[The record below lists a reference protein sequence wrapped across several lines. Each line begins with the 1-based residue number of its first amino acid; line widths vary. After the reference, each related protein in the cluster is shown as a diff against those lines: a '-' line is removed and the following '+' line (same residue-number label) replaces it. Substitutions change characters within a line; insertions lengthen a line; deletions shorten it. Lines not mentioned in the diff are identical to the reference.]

1 MGRKKAD
8 INSVRELILTLTRE
22 GISQEEI
29 LEEVNAQL
37 VAQDQRTISLRTLQR
52 YLQEWSLDRTDPESV
67 RELIQTLLQDG
78 CHQDEILEEVNTQL
92 VAQNQRTI
100 SLRTLQRNLKEWGL
114 NRAKGAQNL
123 QHYYEDISELFL
135 QNVSVPTIVSIIN
148 GYLAEQDLP
157 PIVERTLYSQLDSW
171 GFKRRARV
179 QITEELISRVRYY
192 FFAYGYSDILI
203 LHHLQQCD
211 NLPCTLYTIRQ
222 IRFQNGMK
230 RRCLTREDRTL
241 ALESAMQFFEQ
252 DLPDVPAVR
261 NAGQGEFYHYMQ
273 QNCEVLVSQNRIC
286 ELYRSVSRGESHR
299 HLQGKLK
306 HSTDFHVPG
315 PNFLWCLVGLEEF
328 GKFGL
333 RFYACIDAY
342 SRCIIW
348 FYCGR
353 SATAAL
359 CAQKL
364 YLRTTKRLGMRPF
377 FTRSDDVVR
386 PELWVAAQATLADAN
401 PNTVTYEDSHG
412 QHHTFTQANR
422 ISSSHLSGPIAPNFQ
437 LKSWWR
443 TIQPSSSADSWI
455 ESFDYLAKYALFIEG
470 NLVDQIALYAV
481 YGPLI
486 RDHFAHFVQ
495 SWNTRPIHAPRAGGQ
510 VVAGTP
516 AEIYLTHTAGNWGVP
531 FGQSG
536 DADDRIALT
545 QMLDPLQSVDTQAFL
560 SLETGD
566 WCNIQLQRM
575 GYLEAEVAECTQRCL
590 DSYLQL
596 RQLIQQHQDSN
607 AQPILRLAPVPPG
620 DSGELIRL
628 LQQNAEVELTG
639 GLGLRGD
646 PITPEYLDQI
656 RQFEAEEMESMIS

>member
-510 VVAGTP
+510 VVTGTP

-575 GYLEAEVAECTQRCL
+575 GYLEAEVAECTQQCL
-590 DSYLQL
+590 NSYLQL

-639 GLGLRGD
+639 GIGLRGD

>member
-8 INSVRELILTLTRE
+8 INSVRELILALTRE

-52 YLQEWSLDRTDPESV
+52 YLQDWSLNRTDLESV

-78 CHQDEILEEVNTQL
+78 CHQDEILEQVNTQL

-123 QHYYEDISELFL
+123 QHYYEEISELFL
-135 QNVSVPTIVSIIN
+135 QDVSVPTIVSIIN
-148 GYLAEQDLP
+148 GHLAEQDLP
-157 PIVERTLYSQLDSW
+157 PVVERTLYSHLDSW
-171 GFKRRARV
+171 GLKRRVRV
-179 QITEELISRVRYY
+179 QITAQLISRVRYY
-192 FFAYGYSDILI
+192 FFAYGYSDDLI
-203 LHHLQQCD
+203 LHHLQQGD

-230 RRCLTREDRTL
+230 RRCLTNEDRTL
-241 ALESAMQFFEQ
+241 ASESAMKFFEQ
-252 DLPDVPAVR
+252 DLPDEPVVL
-261 NAGQGEFYHYMQ
+261 NAGLGEFYHYMQ

-286 ELYRSVSRGESHR
+286 ESYRSLSRGESHR
-299 HLQGKLK
+299 HLQGNLK
-306 HSTDFHVPG
+306 HSTEFHVPG
-315 PNFLWCLVGLEEF
+315 TNFLWCLISGLEEL

-353 SATAAL
+353 STTAAL

-364 YLRTTKRLGMRPF
+364 YLLTIRRLGMRPL
-377 FTRSDDVVR
+377 FTRSDDVVH
-386 PELWVAAQATLADAN
+386 PDLWVAAQATLADAN

-412 QHHTFTQANR
+412 QHHAFTQANR
-422 ISSSHLSGPIAPNFQ
+422 ISSSHFSGSSAPNFQ

-443 TIQPSSSADSWI
+443 KMQPSSSANEWM
-455 ESFDYLAKYALFIEG
+455 ESFDYLARYALFIEG

-486 RDHFAHFVQ
+486 RDKFAFFVQ
-495 SWNTRPIHAPRAGGQ
+495 SWNTHPIRAPGAGRQ

-516 AEIYLTHTAGNWGVP
+516 AEIYLTHEAGNWGVP
-531 FGQSG
+531 LGQSG
-536 DADDRIALT
+536 DADDRIALA

-560 SLETGD
+560 SPDTED
-566 WCNIQLQRM
+566 WCNVQLHRM
-575 GYLEAEVAECTQRCL
+575 GFLQAEIAECTRGYMN
-590 DSYLQL
+590 SYLQL
-596 RQLIQQHQDSN
+596 RQLIRQHQDSN
-607 AQPILRLAPVPPG
+607 AQPSLRLAPIPPG

-639 GLGLRGD
+639 GTSLRGD
-646 PITPEYLDQI
+646 PIPPEYLDQI
-656 RQFEAEEMESMIS
+656 RQFEAE

>member
-92 VAQNQRTI
+92 VAQNQ
-100 SLRTLQRNLKEWGL
+100 Q
-114 NRAKGAQNL
+114 
-123 QHYYEDISELFL
+123 
-135 QNVSVPTIVSIIN
+135 
-148 GYLAEQDLP
+148 
-157 PIVERTLYSQLDSW
+157 
-171 GFKRRARV
+171 
-179 QITEELISRVRYY
+179 
-192 FFAYGYSDILI
+192 
-203 LHHLQQCD
+203 
-211 NLPCTLYTIRQ
+211 
-222 IRFQNGMK
+222 
-230 RRCLTREDRTL
+230 
-241 ALESAMQFFEQ
+241 
-252 DLPDVPAVR
+252 
-261 NAGQGEFYHYMQ
+261 
-273 QNCEVLVSQNRIC
+273 
-286 ELYRSVSRGESHR
+286 
-299 HLQGKLK
+299 
-306 HSTDFHVPG
+306 
-315 PNFLWCLVGLEEF
+315 
-328 GKFGL
+328 
-333 RFYACIDAY
+333 
-342 SRCIIW
+342 
-348 FYCGR
+348 
-353 SATAAL
+353 
-359 CAQKL
+359 
-364 YLRTTKRLGMRPF
+364 
-377 FTRSDDVVR
+377 
-386 PELWVAAQATLADAN
+386 
-401 PNTVTYEDSHG
+401 
-412 QHHTFTQANR
+412 
-422 ISSSHLSGPIAPNFQ
+422 
-437 LKSWWR
+437 
-443 TIQPSSSADSWI
+443 
-455 ESFDYLAKYALFIEG
+455 SFDYLAKYALFIEG

-510 VVAGTP
+510 VVTGTP

-590 DSYLQL
+590 NSYLQL

-639 GLGLRGD
+639 GIGLRGD